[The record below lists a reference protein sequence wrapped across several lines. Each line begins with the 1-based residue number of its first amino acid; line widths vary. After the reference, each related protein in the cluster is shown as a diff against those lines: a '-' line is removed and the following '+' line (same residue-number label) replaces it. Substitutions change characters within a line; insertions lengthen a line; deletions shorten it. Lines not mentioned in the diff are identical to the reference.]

1 MYIILDTTV
10 FVAAIEYYL
19 RVLCCKDETSSGLLC
34 SLSCCGLFSKLA
46 ESLVGDDHGTS

>member
-19 RVLCCKDETSSGLLC
+19 RVLCKDETSSGLLC